1 MASSN
6 TSLKVTELDFS
17 SIKDNLK
24 TFLQSQSEFT
34 DYDFEGSG
42 LSVLLDVLAYNTYY
56 NAFYLN
62 MAANES
68 FLDTAQ
74 VRKNILSHAKTIN
87 YIPNS
92 NQGSLSKIN
101 VTVTPSPS
109 EDQDTSVLTIN
120 KYTQLVGRD
129 KDGINYNFVTINSN
143 TAFKQVEEGVAN
155 TFNYANLFVK
165 QGEVLTNQF
174 LMSSNNSS
182 RRFELPSANV
192 DVLTLSVT
200 VQESASNTH
209 TEEYL
214 LAKDITEIKANS
226 KVYFLEEND
235 NLRYTIQFGD
245 SVIGQRPANGNIIIA
260 TYLESLGSIAN
271 NISDFKFAQPVGGL
285 YKSNVIVKTVKTS
298 YGGSDKETIEQI
310 RFRAPYAY
318 IAQNRA
324 VTKSD
329 YEVLLVK
336 DYNNIDAVS
345 VWGGEDN
352 DPVVYGKVFMSI
364 KTKGYYS
371 LTELEKDEI
380 KNQLIRERN
389 ILTVIPEIVE
399 PDFCFVLLRGK
410 VTYNVNLTNKTPEQ
424 LQTSIRNAILQYS
437 QDELNTFKSTL
448 RKSKLLGYI
457 DSADPSITGSDID
470 IFLQK
475 RTDIQPN
482 ETKNYEVFYNAPL
495 QKGSLTNKLYSF
507 PELTVL
513 DNQEIQRKVYIEEV
527 PTSLNGIYEINI
539 TDAGAN
545 YTSTPTVT
553 ITGDGQGATARAK
566 IINGRLSSVDI
577 IDKGYDYTQ
586 ATVAITAG
594 SGTGATAA
602 ATVDNNFGILR
613 TYYYKNTGEKVI
625 VNPNIGTIDYYAGKI
640 ILNSFKA
647 VNAVQNSTYANNV
660 ITINTVPQNE
670 IISPLRNRILT
681 LDANDSKS
689 IIIELVKES

>member
-6 TSLKVTELDFS
+6 TTLKVTDLDFT
-17 SIKDNLK
+17 SIKNNLK
-24 TFLQSQSEFT
+24 DFLKSQSEFT

-56 NAFYLN
+56 NGFYLN

-92 NQGSLSKIN
+92 NHGSLSKIN
-101 VTVTPSPS
+101 VTVTPSGG
-109 EDQDTSVLTIN
+109 EDPNNTVQILTID
-120 KYTQLVGRD
+120 KYTPIIGRD
-129 KDGINYNFVTINSN
+129 RDGLNYNFVTLNSN
-143 TAFKQVEEGVAN
+143 TAYKAN
-155 TFNYANLFVK
+155 DSFFYANLFVK
-165 QGEVLTNQF
+165 QGEVLTHQF
-174 LMSSNNSS
+174 LMSSNNAT
-182 RRFELPSANV
+182 RRFELPSANI
-192 DVLTLSVT
+192 DTATLKVT
-200 VQESASNTH
+200 VQESASNTR

-214 LAKDITEIKANS
+214 LVTDITEVKANS

-235 NLRYTIQFGD
+235 NLNYTIQFGD
-245 SVIGQRPANGNIIIA
+245 NVIGKRPANGNIIIT
-260 TYLESLGSIAN
+260 TYLDSMGSVAN
-271 NISDFKFAQPVGGL
+271 NISDFKFSGKIGGL
-285 YKSNVIVKTVKTS
+285 FRNNVIINTVQTS

-364 KTKGYYS
+364 KTRGYYS
-371 LTELEKDEI
+371 LTELEKEEI
-380 KNQLIRERN
+380 KNELIRERN

-399 PDFCFVLLRGK
+399 PDFCFILLRGK

-424 LQTSIRNAILQYS
+424 LQTAIRNAILQYS

-475 RTDIQPN
+475 RTDIAPN
-482 ETKNYEVFYNAPL
+482 ETKNYEVLYNAPL

-527 PTSLNGIYEINI
+527 PTSLNGIYKINI
-539 TDAGAN
+539 TDAGSN
-545 YTSTPTVT
+545 YTTTPSVI
-553 ITGDGQGATARAK
+553 ITGDGQGATATAK
-566 IINGRLSSVDI
+566 IINGRLSSIDI
-577 IDKGYDYTQ
+577 TSKGYDYTQ
-586 ATVAITAG
+586 ATVAVIG
-594 SGTGATAA
+594 GGGTGATAA
-602 ATVDNNFGILR
+602 ATVDNNFGTLR
-613 TYYYKNTGEKVI
+613 TYYYKPTGEKVI
-625 VNPNIGTIDYYAGKI
+625 VNPNIGTIDYFSGKI
-640 ILNSFKA
+640 ILNSF
-647 VNAVQNSTYANNV
+647 NAINAIQNSTYANNV

-681 LDANDSKS
+681 IDANDSKS

>member
-6 TSLKVTELDFS
+6 TTLKVTELDFS
-17 SIKDNLK
+17 SIKNNLK
-24 TFLQSQSEFT
+24 TFLKSQSEFT

-56 NAFYLN
+56 NGFYLN

-101 VTVTPSPS
+101 VTVTPSSS
-109 EDQDTSVLTIN
+109 ESQNTSVLTIN
-120 KYTQLVGRD
+120 KYTQLIGRD
-129 KDGINYNFVTINSN
+129 KDGVNYNFVTVNSN
-143 TAFKQVEEGVAN
+143 TAFKQEN
-155 TFNYANLFVK
+155 NSFNYANLFVK

-174 LMSSNNSS
+174 LMTSNNSS

-192 DVLTLSVT
+192 DVSTLSVT

-245 SVIGQRPANGNIIIA
+245 NVIGQRPANGNIIIA
-260 TYLESLGSIAN
+260 TYLDSLGSIAN
-271 NISDFKFAQPVGGL
+271 NISDFKFSQPIGGL
-285 YKSNVIVKTVKTS
+285 FKSNVIVKTVKTS

-399 PDFCFVLLRGK
+399 PDFCFILLRGK

-424 LQTSIRNAILQYS
+424 LQTAIRNAILQYS

-448 RKSKLLGYI
+448 RKSKLLSYI

-470 IFLQK
+470 IYLQK
-475 RTDIQPN
+475 RTDISPN
-482 ETKNYEVFYNAPL
+482 ETKNYEIFYNAPL

-527 PTSLNGIYEINI
+527 PTSLNGIYKINV

-553 ITGDGQGATARAK
+553 ITGDGQGATATAK
-566 IINGRLSSVDI
+566 IINGRLSNINIV
-577 IDKGYDYTQ
+577 DKGYDYTQ
-586 ATVAITAG
+586 AIVAITGGGGA
-594 SGTGATAA
+594 GATAA
-602 ATVDNNFGILR
+602 ATVDANFGSLR

-625 VNPNIGTIDYYAGKI
+625 VNPNIGTIDYFAGKI
-640 ILNSFKA
+640 ILNSFNA

-681 LDANDSKS
+681 LDANDSKA

>member
-6 TSLKVTELDFS
+6 TTLKVTELDFT
-17 SIKDNLK
+17 SIKNNLK
-24 TFLQSQSEFT
+24 TFMKSQSEFT

-101 VTVTPSPS
+101 ITVTPSSS
-109 EDQDTSVLTIN
+109 EDQNTSVLTIN
-120 KYTQLVGRD
+120 KYTQLIGRD
-129 KDGINYNFVTINSN
+129 KDGVNYNFVTVNSN
-143 TAFKQVEEGVAN
+143 TAFKQENNV
-155 TFNYANLFVK
+155 FNYANLFVK

-174 LMSSNNSS
+174 LMASNNSS

-192 DVLTLSVT
+192 DVSTLSVT

-245 SVIGQRPANGNIIIA
+245 NVIGQRPANGNIIIA
-260 TYLESLGSIAN
+260 TYLDSLGSIAN
-271 NISDFKFAQPVGGL
+271 NISDFKFSQPIGGL
-285 YKSNVIVKTVKTS
+285 YKSNVIVQTVKTS
-298 YGGSDKETIEQI
+298 YGGSDKETIEQV

-389 ILTVIPEIVE
+389 ILTVIPEIIE
-399 PDFCFVLLRGK
+399 PDFCFILLRGK

-424 LQTSIRNAILQYS
+424 LQTAIRNAILQYS

-470 IFLQK
+470 IYLQK
-475 RTDIQPN
+475 RTDISPN
-482 ETKNYEVFYNAPL
+482 ETKNYEIFYNAPL

-527 PTSLNGIYEINI
+527 PTSLNGIYKINV

-553 ITGDGQGATARAK
+553 ITGDGQGATATAK
-566 IINGRLSSVDI
+566 IINGRLSNINIV
-577 IDKGYDYTQ
+577 DKGYDYTQ
-586 ATVAITAG
+586 ATVAITGGGGA
-594 SGTGATAA
+594 GATAA
-602 ATVDNNFGILR
+602 ATVDANFGALR

-640 ILNSFKA
+640 ILNSF
-647 VNAVQNSTYANNV
+647 NAINAIQNSTYANNV

-681 LDANDSKS
+681 LDANDSKA

>member
-6 TSLKVTELDFS
+6 TTLKVTELDFT
-17 SIKDNLK
+17 SIKNNLK
-24 TFLQSQSEFT
+24 TFMKSQSEFT

-101 VTVTPSPS
+101 ITVTPSSS
-109 EDQDTSVLTIN
+109 EDQNTSVLTIN
-120 KYTQLVGRD
+120 KYTQLIGRD
-129 KDGINYNFVTINSN
+129 KDGVNYNFVTVNSN
-143 TAFKQVEEGVAN
+143 TAFKQENNV
-155 TFNYANLFVK
+155 FNYANLFVK

-192 DVLTLSVT
+192 DVSTLSVT
-200 VQESASNTH
+200 VQESSSNTH

-245 SVIGQRPANGNIIIA
+245 NVIGQRPANGNIIIA
-260 TYLESLGSIAN
+260 TYLDSLGSIAN
-271 NISDFKFAQPVGGL
+271 NISDFKFSQPIGGL
-285 YKSNVIVKTVKTS
+285 YKSNVIVQTVKTS
-298 YGGSDKETIEQI
+298 YGGSDKETIEQV

-389 ILTVIPEIVE
+389 ILTVIPEIIE
-399 PDFCFVLLRGK
+399 PDFCFILLRGK

-424 LQTSIRNAILQYS
+424 LQTAIRNAILQYS

-470 IFLQK
+470 IYLQK
-475 RTDIQPN
+475 RTDISPN
-482 ETKNYEVFYNAPL
+482 ETKNYEIFYNAPL

-527 PTSLNGIYEINI
+527 PTSLNGIYKINV

-553 ITGDGQGATARAK
+553 ITGDGQGATATAK
-566 IINGRLSSVDI
+566 IINGRLSNINIV
-577 IDKGYDYTQ
+577 DKGYDYTQ
-586 ATVAITAG
+586 ATVAITGGGGA
-594 SGTGATAA
+594 GATAA
-602 ATVDNNFGILR
+602 ATVDANFGALR

-640 ILNSFKA
+640 ILNSF
-647 VNAVQNSTYANNV
+647 NAINAIQNSTYANNV

-681 LDANDSKS
+681 LDANDSKA